1 MKKIQNLSL
10 RTWQKNCL
18 SKALGVFQNGQQN
31 FMCVAAPG
39 AGKTRFS
46 ASLAKSLLDADHI
59 DFVLCFAPS
68 VSIQNSIQG
77 TFSNILNDRFDGR
90 IGAKGLVITYQG
102 IQYAYQELA
111 HVIGNYRVLIISD
124 EIHHCASGVSSTSNQ
139 WGQLLVS
146 LISEGNPLT
155 LTLSGTPWRSDSTKI
170 ALQSYSG
177 EPQELDTDFVYGL
190 GDAVR
195 DKVCRRPSLILL
207 DNSSIGVQENS
218 ETHKFSSIRQAIEA
232 EKLKYSDLLTHQ
244 ESLSQLMTY
253 AHEEL
258 IRIREKHPRAAGL
271 VVASS
276 IDQARRISQFIITN
290 FNESSIVVS
299 YDQIDAHENIR
310 DFQSSEIDW
319 IVSIGMVSEGT
330 DIPRLQVCAYLS
342 NVRTELYFR
351 QVLGRILRINLK
363 TDEPC
368 SLIAFAE
375 PKLIEY
381 SERINQDL
389 PEDSMRIKVLEEQTL
404 MKTTDSNQYA
414 QSTVKNDFIT
424 MKTISSNH
432 SHTFDS
438 LHNIAPETSYSIK
451 MAFCKDSYRTTI
463 LSL

>member
-18 SKALGVFQNGQQN
+18 SKALEIYQTGQQN

-46 ASLAKSLLDADHI
+46 ASLAKSLLDVDHI

-68 VSIQNSIQG
+68 VSIQNSIQE
-77 TFSNILNDRFDGR
+77 TFRIILNDRFDGR
-90 IGAKGLVITYQG
+90 LGAKGLVITYQG

-111 HVIGNYRVLIISD
+111 HVIKNYRVLIISD

-207 DNSSIGVQENS
+207 DNSSIDVQENA

-232 EKLKYSDLLTHQ
+232 EKLKYSELLTHQ
-244 ESLSQLMTY
+244 DSLSQLMTY

-258 IRIREKHPRAAGL
+258 IRIREKHPQAAGL

-276 IDQARRISQFIITN
+276 IDQARRISQFINTN

-299 YDQIDAHENIR
+299 YDQIDAHENIKG
-310 DFQSSEIDW
+310 FQTSAIDW

-351 QVLGRILRINLK
+351 QVLGRILRIDQK

-368 SLIAFAE
+368 SMIAFAE
-375 PKLIEY
+375 PKLIEF
-381 SERINQDL
+381 STRINQDL
-389 PEDSMRIKVLEEQTL
+389 PQDSMRIRVLEEQTL
-404 MKTTDSNQYA
+404 IETAESNVSIQSPEKNAFITIKTT
-414 QSTVKNDFIT
+414 
-424 MKTISSNH
+424 SS
-432 SHTFDS
+432 SHTHSFDRF
-438 LHNIAPETSYSIK
+438 HEIASEASYSVK
-451 MAFCKDSYRTTI
+451 MAFCKDSYKTTI

>member
-1 MKKIQNLSL
+1 MKKMQNLSL

-18 SKALGVFQNGQQN
+18 SKALEVYQTGQQN

-46 ASLAKSLLDADHI
+46 ASLAKHLLDASHI

-68 VSIQNSIQG
+68 VSVQNSIQK
-77 TFSNILNDRFDGR
+77 TFSNVLNDRFDGR

-111 HVIGNYRVLIISD
+111 HVIKNYRVLIISD

-207 DNSSIGVQENS
+207 DNSSIDVQKS
-218 ETHKFSSIRQAIEA
+218 DETHKFSSIRQAIEA
-232 EKLKYSDLLTHQ
+232 EKLKYSELLTHQ
-244 ESLSQLMTY
+244 DSLSQLMTY
-253 AHEEL
+253 SHEEL

-276 IDQARRISQFIITN
+276 IDQARRISQFITTN

-299 YDQIDAHENIR
+299 YDQIDAHDNIR
-310 DFQSSEIDW
+310 DFQGSEVDW

-351 QVLGRILRINLK
+351 QVLGRILRINK
-363 TDEPC
+363 EPDEPC
-368 SLIAFAE
+368 SMIAFAE

-389 PEDSMRIKVLEEQTL
+389 PEDSMKIKVIEEQALVKKTVSNTL
-404 MKTTDSNQYA
+404 VRGSE
-414 QSTVKNDFIT
+414 KNNIIT
-424 MKTISSNH
+424 MKTTSS
-432 SHTFDS
+432 SHTNSFAR
-438 LHNIAPETSYSIK
+438 LHEIATEASYPVK
-451 MAFCKDSYRTTI
+451 VAFCKDSYRTTI

>member
-1 MKKIQNLSL
+1 MIKMQNLPL

-18 SKALGVFQNGQQN
+18 SKALEVYQSGQQN

-46 ASLAKSLLDADHI
+46 ASLAKSLLDVNHI

-68 VSIQNSIQG
+68 VSVQNAIQG

-90 IGAKGLVITYQG
+90 LGATGLVITYQG

-111 HVIGNYRVLIISD
+111 HVIKNYRVLIISD
-124 EIHHCASGVSSTSNQ
+124 EIHHCAFGVSSTSNQ
-139 WGQLLVS
+139 WGQLLAS

-207 DNSSIGVQENS
+207 DNSSIEVQES
-218 ETHKFSSIRQAIEA
+218 AETHKFSSILKAIEA
-232 EKLKYSDLLTHQ
+232 EKLKYSELLTHQ
-244 ESLSQLMTY
+244 DSLSQLMTY

-258 IRIREKHPRAAGL
+258 IRIREKHSRAAGL

-310 DFQSSEIDW
+310 DFQTSEIDW

-351 QVLGRILRINLK
+351 QVLGRILRINK
-363 TDEPC
+363 ESNESC
-368 SLIAFAE
+368 SMIAFAE

-389 PEDSMRIKVLEEQTL
+389 PEDSMRIKVIEDQTL
-404 MKTTDSNQYA
+404 IKTANFNQHTISSENNGFISMKTT
-414 QSTVKNDFIT
+414 
-424 MKTISSNH
+424 SSSH
-432 SHTFDS
+432 THTFDR
-438 LHNIAPETSYSIK
+438 LHDIASEASYSVK
-451 MAFCKDSYRTTI
+451 MALCKDSYRTKI

>member
-1 MKKIQNLSL
+1 MKKMQNLSL

-18 SKALGVFQNGQQN
+18 SKALEIYQTGQQN

-46 ASLAKSLLDADHI
+46 ASLAKSLIDVNHI

-68 VSIQNSIQG
+68 VSVQNSIQE

-90 IGAKGLVITYQG
+90 LGAKGLVITYQG

-111 HVIGNYRVLIISD
+111 HVINNYRVLIISD

-207 DNSSIGVQENS
+207 DNSSIDVQENA
-218 ETHKFSSIRQAIEA
+218 ETHKFSSIHQAMEA
-232 EKLKYSDLLTHQ
+232 EKLKYSELLTHQ
-244 ESLSQLMTY
+244 DSLSQLITY

-290 FNESSIVVS
+290 FNESAIVVS
-299 YDQIDAHENIR
+299 YDQIDAHDNIR

-351 QVLGRILRINLK
+351 QVLGRILRINK
-363 TDEPC
+363 KIDEPC
-368 SLIAFAE
+368 SMIAFAE

-404 MKTTDSNQYA
+404 IKMADSNTSIQSPEKNGFMTMKTT
-414 QSTVKNDFIT
+414 
-424 MKTISSNH
+424 SS
-432 SHTFDS
+432 SHTHSFDS
-438 LHNIAPETSYSIK
+438 LHEIASEASYSVK
-451 MAFCKDSYRTTI
+451 MAFCKDSYKTTI

>member
-1 MKKIQNLSL
+1 MKKMQNLSL
-10 RTWQKNCL
+10 RTWQKSCL
-18 SKALGVFQNGQQN
+18 SKALEVYQNGQQN

-59 DFVLCFAPS
+59 DFVLCFVPS
-68 VSIQNSIQG
+68 VSIQNSIQE

-111 HVIGNYRVLIISD
+111 HVIKNYRVLIISD

-207 DNSSIGVQENS
+207 DNSSIDVKEDS
-218 ETHKFSSIRQAIEA
+218 KTHKFSSIRQAIEA
-232 EKLKYSDLLTHQ
+232 EKLKYSELLTHQ
-244 ESLSQLMTY
+244 DSLSQLMTY

-299 YDQIDAHENIR
+299 YDQLDAHENIR

-342 NVRTELYFR
+342 NVRTELNFR
-351 QVLGRILRINLK
+351 QVLGRILRINK
-363 TDEPC
+363 EPNESC
-368 SLIAFAE
+368 SMIAFAE

-389 PEDSMRIKVLEEQTL
+389 PEDSMRIKVIEDQALIKTANFNQHTISSENNGFIS
-404 MKTTDSNQYA
+404 MKTTL
-414 QSTVKNDFIT
+414 
-424 MKTISSNH
+424 SSH
-432 SHTFDS
+432 THTFDR
-438 LHNIAPETSYSIK
+438 LHDIASEASYSVK
-451 MAFCKDSYRTTI
+451 MALCKDSYRTTI

>member
-1 MKKIQNLSL
+1 MKKKQNLSL

-18 SKALGVFQNGQQN
+18 SKALEVYQRGQQN

-46 ASLAKSLLDADHI
+46 ASLAKSLLDDNHI

-68 VSIQNSIQG
+68 VSVQNSIQE
-77 TFSNILNDRFDGR
+77 TFSNVLNDRFDGR

-102 IQYAYQELA
+102 IQYSYKDLAY
-111 HVIGNYRVLIISD
+111 VIKNYRILIISD
-124 EIHHCASGVSSTSNQ
+124 EIHHCASGANSISNQ
-139 WGQLLVS
+139 WGHLLVS
-146 LISEGNPLT
+146 LISKGNPLT

-207 DNSSIGVQENS
+207 DNGSIDIQKDS
-218 ETHKFSSIRQAIEA
+218 ETYKFSSIREAINA
-232 EKLKYSDLLTHQ
+232 EKLKYGELLTNQ
-244 ESLSQLMTY
+244 DSLSHLLIFS
-253 AHEEL
+253 HKEL
-258 IRIREKHPRAAGL
+258 IRIREKHPCAAGL

-276 IDQARRISQFIITN
+276 INQARRISQFITTT
-290 FNESSIVVS
+290 FGESSIVVS

-342 NVRTELYFR
+342 NIRTELYFR
-351 QVLGRILRINLK
+351 QVLGRILRINQK

-368 SLIAFAE
+368 SMIAFAE
-375 PKLIEY
+375 PTLVEY
-381 SERINQDL
+381 SRRINQDL
-389 PEDSMRIKVLEEQTL
+389 PEDSMIIKDLEQKTL
-404 MKTTDSNQYA
+404 INVPDSITSTQDPKENSFMSMKTTSSDHTYSYDRLHDIA
-414 QSTVKNDFIT
+414 LEAST
-424 MKTISSNH
+424 
-432 SHTFDS
+432 
-438 LHNIAPETSYSIK
+438 SIK
-451 MAFCKDSYRTTI
+451 MAFCKDSYKTTI

>member
-1 MKKIQNLSL
+1 MNKMQDLSL

-18 SKALGVFQNGQQN
+18 SKALEVYLKGQQN

-68 VSIQNSIQG
+68 VSIQNSIQE

-111 HVIGNYRVLIISD
+111 HVIKNYRVLIISD
-124 EIHHCASGVSSTSNQ
+124 EIHHCASGISSTSNQ

-195 DKVCRRPSLILL
+195 DKVCRRPNLILL
-207 DNSSIGVQENS
+207 DNSSIDVKEDS
-218 ETHKFSSIRQAIEA
+218 KTHKFSSIRQAIEA
-232 EKLKYSDLLTHQ
+232 EKLKYSELLTHQ
-244 ESLSQLMTY
+244 DSLTQLMTY

-258 IRIREKHPRAAGL
+258 IRIREKHTRAAGL

-351 QVLGRILRINLK
+351 QVLGRILRINK
-363 TDEPC
+363 KIDEPC
-368 SLIAFAE
+368 SMIAFAE

-389 PEDSMRIKVLEEQTL
+389 PEDSMRIKVLEEQAL
-404 MKTTDSNQYA
+404 
-414 QSTVKNDFIT
+414 VKNADANTLARGSEKNNFIT
-424 MKTISSNH
+424 MKTTSS
-432 SHTFDS
+432 SHTHSFDR
-438 LHNIAPETSYSIK
+438 LHDIASEASYSVK
-451 MAFCKDSYRTTI
+451 MAFCKDSYRTKI

>member
-1 MKKIQNLSL
+1 MKMQNLSL

-18 SKALGVFQNGQQN
+18 SKALEVYQTGQQN

-46 ASLAKSLLDADHI
+46 ASLAKSLLRADHI

-68 VSIQNSIQG
+68 VSVQNSIQG

-90 IGAKGLVITYQG
+90 LGAKGLVITYQG

-111 HVIGNYRVLIISD
+111 HVIKNYRVLIISD
-124 EIHHCASGVSSTSNQ
+124 EIHHCASGVSSMSNQ

-207 DNSSIGVQENS
+207 DNSSIDVQEGS
-218 ETHKFSSIRQAIEA
+218 ETHKFSSIRKAIEA
-232 EKLKYSDLLTHQ
+232 QKLKYSELLTHQ
-244 ESLSQLMTY
+244 DSLCQLMAY
-253 AHEEL
+253 AHDEL
-258 IRIREKHPRAAGL
+258 IRIREKHSRAAGL

-276 IDQARRISQFIITN
+276 IDQARRISQLIISN
-290 FNESSIVVS
+290 FNESAIVVS

-351 QVLGRILRINLK
+351 QVLGRILRINKK

-368 SLIAFAE
+368 SMIAFAE
-375 PKLIEY
+375 PKLLEY

-389 PEDSMRIKVLEEQTL
+389 PEDSMRLKVIEDHALIKTTIPNQCTKNSEKNNFIN
-404 MKTTDSNQYA
+404 MKTMPS
-414 QSTVKNDFIT
+414 
-424 MKTISSNH
+424 
-432 SHTFDS
+432 SHTHSFDRF
-438 LHNIAPETSYSIK
+438 HEIASETSYSVK

>member
-18 SKALGVFQNGQQN
+18 SKAIEIYQTGQQN

-46 ASLAKSLLDADHI
+46 ASLAKSLLDVDHI

-68 VSIQNSIQG
+68 VSIQNSIQE
-77 TFSNILNDRFDGR
+77 TFRIILNDRFDGR
-90 IGAKGLVITYQG
+90 LGAKGLVITYQG

-111 HVIGNYRVLIISD
+111 HVIKNYRVLIISD

-207 DNSSIGVQENS
+207 DNSSIDVQENA

-232 EKLKYSDLLTHQ
+232 EKLKYSELLTHQ
-244 ESLSQLMTY
+244 DSLSQLMTY

-258 IRIREKHPRAAGL
+258 IRIREKHPQAAGL

-299 YDQIDAHENIR
+299 YDQIDAHDKIR
-310 DFQSSEIDW
+310 DFQNSETDW

-330 DIPRLQVCAYLS
+330 DIPRLQICAYLS

-351 QVLGRILRINLK
+351 QVLGRILRINK
-363 TDEPC
+363 EQDEPC
-368 SLIAFAE
+368 SMIAFAE

-389 PEDSMRIKVLEEQTL
+389 PEDSMKIKVIEEQTL
-404 MKTTDSNQYA
+404 VKKTDSNTLVRG
-414 QSTVKNDFIT
+414 SEKNNIIT
-424 MKTISSNH
+424 MKTMSS
-432 SHTFDS
+432 SHTNSFDR
-438 LHNIAPETSYSIK
+438 LHEIATEASYPVK
-451 MAFCKDSYRTTI
+451 VAFCNDSYKTTI

>member
-1 MKKIQNLSL
+1 MKKMQNLSL

-18 SKALGVFQNGQQN
+18 SKALEVYLNGQQN

-68 VSIQNSIQG
+68 VSIQNSIQE

-111 HVIGNYRVLIISD
+111 HVIKNYRVLIISD
-124 EIHHCASGVSSTSNQ
+124 EIHHCASGISSTSNH

-155 LTLSGTPWRSDSTKI
+155 LTLSGTPWRSDNTKI

-207 DNSSIGVQENS
+207 DNSSIDVQENS

-232 EKLKYSDLLTHQ
+232 EKLKYCELLTHQ
-244 ESLSQLMTY
+244 DSLSQLMTY
-253 AHEEL
+253 AHQEL
-258 IRIREKHPRAAGL
+258 TRIRGKHPRAAGL

-276 IDQARRISQFIITN
+276 IDQARRISQFITTN

-299 YDQIDAHENIR
+299 YDQNDAHENIR
-310 DFQSSEIDW
+310 GFQTSTIDW

-351 QVLGRILRINLK
+351 QVLGRILRIDQK

-368 SLIAFAE
+368 SMIAFAE

-389 PEDSMRIKVLEEQTL
+389 PEDSMRIKDLEEQTL
-404 MKTTDSNQYA
+404 IKMADSNTSIQSLEKNGFMTMKTT
-414 QSTVKNDFIT
+414 
-424 MKTISSNH
+424 SS
-432 SHTFDS
+432 SHTYSYDR
-438 LHNIAPETSYSIK
+438 LHEIASETSYSVK
-451 MAFCKDSYRTTI
+451 MAFDKDSYRTTI

>member
-1 MKKIQNLSL
+1 MKKVQNLSL

-18 SKALGVFQNGQQN
+18 SKALEVYKSGQQN

-46 ASLAKSLLDADHI
+46 ASLAKSLLDVNHI

-68 VSIQNSIQG
+68 VSVQNSIQG

-90 IGAKGLVITYQG
+90 LGAKGLVITYQG

-111 HVIGNYRVLIISD
+111 HVIKNYRVLIISD
-124 EIHHCASGVSSTSNQ
+124 EIHHCAFGVSSTSNQ
-139 WGQLLVS
+139 WGQLLAS

-207 DNSSIGVQENS
+207 DNSSIDVQENA

-232 EKLKYSDLLTHQ
+232 EKLKYSELLTHQ
-244 ESLSQLMTY
+244 DSLSQLMTY

-290 FNESSIVVS
+290 FKESSIVVS

-351 QVLGRILRINLK
+351 QVLGRILRINK
-363 TDEPC
+363 KIDEPC
-368 SLIAFAE
+368 SMIAFAE

-389 PEDSMRIKVLEEQTL
+389 PEDSMKIKVIEDQTL
-404 MKTTDSNQYA
+404 IETTASNQYTKN
-414 QSTVKNDFIT
+414 SGKNDFIT
-424 MKTISSNH
+424 MKTTPSSRIH
-432 SHTFDS
+432 SFDR
-438 LHNIAPETSYSIK
+438 LHEIASEVSYPVK
-451 MAFCKDSYRTTI
+451 MTFCKDSYRTTI

>member
-18 SKALGVFQNGQQN
+18 SKAIEIYQTGQQN

-46 ASLAKSLLDADHI
+46 ASLAKSLLDVDHI

-68 VSIQNSIQG
+68 VSIQNSIQE
-77 TFSNILNDRFDGR
+77 TFRIILNDRFDGR
-90 IGAKGLVITYQG
+90 LGAKGLVITYQG

-111 HVIGNYRVLIISD
+111 HVIKNYRVLIISD

-195 DKVCRRPSLILL
+195 DKVCRRPNLILL
-207 DNSSIGVQENS
+207 DNSSIDVQENA

-232 EKLKYSDLLTHQ
+232 EKLKYSELLTHQ
-244 ESLSQLMTY
+244 DSLSQLMTY

-258 IRIREKHPRAAGL
+258 IRIREKHPQAAGL

-299 YDQIDAHENIR
+299 YDQIDAHDKIR
-310 DFQSSEIDW
+310 DFQNSETDW

-330 DIPRLQVCAYLS
+330 DIPRLQICAYLS

-351 QVLGRILRINLK
+351 QVLGRILRINK
-363 TDEPC
+363 EQDEPC
-368 SLIAFAE
+368 SMIAFAE

-389 PEDSMRIKVLEEQTL
+389 PEDSMKIKVIEEQTL
-404 MKTTDSNQYA
+404 VKKTDSNTLVRG
-414 QSTVKNDFIT
+414 SEKNNIIT
-424 MKTISSNH
+424 MKTMSS
-432 SHTFDS
+432 SHTNSFDR
-438 LHNIAPETSYSIK
+438 LHEIATEASYPVK
-451 MAFCKDSYRTTI
+451 VAFCNDSYKTTI

>member
-1 MKKIQNLSL
+1 MMKRHNLSL
-10 RTWQKNCL
+10 RTWQKNCV
-18 SKALGVFQNGQQN
+18 SKALKVYQTGQQN

-46 ASLAKSLLDADHI
+46 ASLAKNLLHTEYI
-59 DFVLCFAPS
+59 DFILCFAPS
-68 VSIQNSIQG
+68 VSVQTSIQE
-77 TFSNILNDRFDGR
+77 TFSIVLNDRFDGR
-90 IGAKGLVITYQG
+90 LGAKGLVITYQG

-111 HVIGNYRVLIISD
+111 HVIKNYRVLIISD

-146 LISEGNPLT
+146 LISEGSPLT

-177 EPQELDTDFVYGL
+177 EPQELHTDFVYGL

-218 ETHKFSSIRQAIEA
+218 ETYKFSSIRQAIEA
-232 EKLKYSDLLTHQ
+232 EKLKYSELLTHQ

-253 AHEEL
+253 AHDEL
-258 IRIREKHPRAAGL
+258 VRIREKYPNAAGL

-276 IDQARRISQFIITN
+276 IEQARRISLFIISN
-290 FNESSIVVS
+290 FNESAIVVS

-310 DFQSSEIDW
+310 DFQGSESDW

-351 QVLGRILRINLK
+351 QVLGRILRINK
-363 TDEPC
+363 NPEEPC
-368 SLIAFAE
+368 SMIAFAE

-389 PEDSMRIKVLEEQTL
+389 PEDSMRIKVIEEQAL
-404 MKTTDSNQYA
+404 MKKTALNQDT
-414 QSTVKNDFIT
+414 QGPEKNDFAI
-424 MKTISSNH
+424 MKTIQSSH
-432 SHTFDS
+432 SHSFDR
-438 LHNIAPETSYSIK
+438 LHDIASEASYSVK

>member
-1 MKKIQNLSL
+1 MNKMQDLSL

-18 SKALGVFQNGQQN
+18 SKALEVYLKGQQN

-68 VSIQNSIQG
+68 VSIQNSIQE

-111 HVIGNYRVLIISD
+111 HVIKNYRVLIISD
-124 EIHHCASGVSSTSNQ
+124 EIHHCASGISSTSNQ

-195 DKVCRRPSLILL
+195 DKVCRRPNLILL
-207 DNSSIGVQENS
+207 DNSSIDVKEDS
-218 ETHKFSSIRQAIEA
+218 KTHKFSSIRQAIEA
-232 EKLKYSDLLTHQ
+232 EKLKYSELLTHQ
-244 ESLSQLMTY
+244 DSLTQLMTY

-258 IRIREKHPRAAGL
+258 IRIREKHTRAAGL

-290 FNESSIVVS
+290 FNE
-299 YDQIDAHENIR
+299 
-310 DFQSSEIDW
+310 
-319 IVSIGMVSEGT
+319 
-330 DIPRLQVCAYLS
+330 RL
-342 NVRTELYFR
+342 
-351 QVLGRILRINLK
+351 
-363 TDEPC
+363 
-368 SLIAFAE
+368 
-375 PKLIEY
+375 
-381 SERINQDL
+381 
-389 PEDSMRIKVLEEQTL
+389 
-404 MKTTDSNQYA
+404 
-414 QSTVKNDFIT
+414 
-424 MKTISSNH
+424 
-432 SHTFDS
+432 
-438 LHNIAPETSYSIK
+438 
-451 MAFCKDSYRTTI
+451 YR
-463 LSL
+463 S